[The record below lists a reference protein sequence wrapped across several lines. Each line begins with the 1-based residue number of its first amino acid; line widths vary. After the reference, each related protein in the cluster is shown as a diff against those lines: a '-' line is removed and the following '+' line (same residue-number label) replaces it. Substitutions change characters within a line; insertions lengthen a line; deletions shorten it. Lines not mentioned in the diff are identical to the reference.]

1 MHLPVAFCA
10 TIVDRLQLAHV
21 GGPTLKPVFER
32 SHLFLRCDE
41 MRLHLRN
48 LLVLLRLGRA
58 EAVEILC
65 NVEEPWGDAVEL
77 VDEGADSG
85 HDAPQLHRLHAAA
98 DEGAR
103 RRPCRPELQGP
114 ERRGAAGRVNGRVRG
129 ILHPAEGVL
138 AQFVDDL
145 DALAELRG
153 RERGHGGHLP
163 GVAPG
168 VAPSEAAEGA
178 LALPI
183 EGLEGG
189 GELVGLC
196 RPCGTA
202 WEAVESTAA
211 ELLEPRD
218 AAADPRGELGGR
230 ASALQHLR
238 ARCALEGP
246 VAHHLD
252 AGEPAVHL
260 VPALHER
267 HRLALREHCRGN
279 LLASAHRDAVAR
291 QQRHAPRRGRGRR
304 RRCNRGGR
312 RGLLHLDLPPQGLQ
326 FRLQHR
332 VLGLQASRQLREGF
346 PRLVVFLTTSAASE
360 QVERRQ

>member
-10 TIVDRLQLAHV
+10 AIVDRLQLAHV

-48 LLVLLRLGRA
+48 LLALLHLGRA

-85 HDAPQLHRLHAAA
+85 HDAPQLHRLHTAA

-103 RRPCRPELQGP
+103 RHRRRRELQGP
-114 ERRGAAGRVNGRVRG
+114 EWRGAAGRLGGRVRG
-129 ILHPAEGVL
+129 VLHPAEGVL

-145 DALAELRG
+145 DALAELCG

-168 VAPSEAAEGA
+168 EAAEGA

-218 AAADPRGELGGR
+218 AGADPR
-230 ASALQHLR
+230 
-238 ARCALEGP
+238 
-246 VAHHLD
+246 
-252 AGEPAVHL
+252 
-260 VPALHER
+260 
-267 HRLALREHCRGN
+267 
-279 LLASAHRDAVAR
+279 
-291 QQRHAPRRGRGRR
+291 
-304 RRCNRGGR
+304 
-312 RGLLHLDLPPQGLQ
+312 
-326 FRLQHR
+326 
-332 VLGLQASRQLREGF
+332 
-346 PRLVVFLTTSAASE
+346 
-360 QVERRQ
+360 